1 LGRIAAPLP
10 QTPAG
15 GFFPGR
21 QAADPHAGEDFHVL
35 V

>member
-15 GFFPGR
+15 RFFPR
-21 QAADPHAGEDFHVL
+21 PQSANLHAGEDFHAL